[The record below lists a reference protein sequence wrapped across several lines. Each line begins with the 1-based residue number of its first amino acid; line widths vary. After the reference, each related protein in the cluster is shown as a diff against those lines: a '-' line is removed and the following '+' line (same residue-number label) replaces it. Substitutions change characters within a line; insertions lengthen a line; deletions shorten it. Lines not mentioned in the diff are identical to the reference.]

1 MHLETLKIALPK
13 TQIFLLH
20 TFKNLTQVILKQ
32 FLYRTC
38 QGGTFDDNSW
48 VDFLVLH

>member
-1 MHLETLKIALPK
+1 MRLETLKIALPK

-32 FLYRTC
+32 FLYRTW
-38 QGGTFDDNSW
+38 QGGVFDGDSRFN
-48 VDFLVLH
+48 FLVLH